1 MSTLSPGPSLFV
13 AAIAAIA
20 AEAGATAMR
29 HFGAARAKAS
39 KQDGSPVSLADEE
52 AEAVIIARLKAL
64 DPTLPIIA
72 EESSAAHPTPA
83 PWGRFAL
90 VDPVDGTR
98 EFLARR
104 PEFTVNIA
112 VVEDASPMIGCV
124 YAPALK
130 TLYVGEAGLGAF
142 CAAWVPGEVMPSEP
156 WRPIHARRADPERL
170 VALVSRSG
178 VNAET
183 EAYLQSLQVKE
194 RRAIAS
200 SLKFCL
206 LAEGQGDYYP
216 RFQRVMEWDIAA
228 GHAVLTAAGGR
239 VDRLDGRP
247 IRYGQAAEGY
257 RAPMFIARGA

>member
-1 MSTLSPGPSLFV
+1 MSEQSPGPSPFV

-29 HFGAARAKAS
+29 HFSTARAKAA

-64 DPTLPIIA
+64 DPALPIIA
-72 EESSAAHPTPA
+72 EESSVGRLAPA
-83 PWGRFAL
+83 PRGRFAL

-112 VVEDASPMIGCV
+112 VVEEATPLIGCV
-124 YAPALK
+124 YAPALD
-130 TLYVGEAGLGAF
+130 TLYVGEAGRGAF
-142 CAAWVPGEVMPSEP
+142 RTAWVPGQARPSEP

-170 VALVSRSG
+170 VALVSRSDI
-178 VNAET
+178 NAET

-194 RRAIAS
+194 RRSIGS

-228 GHAVLTAAGGR
+228 GHAVLAAEGGR
-239 VDRLDGRP
+239 VACVDERP